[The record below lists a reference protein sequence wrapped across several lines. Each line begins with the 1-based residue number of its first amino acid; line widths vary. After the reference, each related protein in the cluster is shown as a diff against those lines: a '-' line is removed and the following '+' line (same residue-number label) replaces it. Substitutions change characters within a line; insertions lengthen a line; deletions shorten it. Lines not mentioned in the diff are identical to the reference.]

1 MEERVTGLSRQE
13 VALRHERGQV
23 NIQVDV
29 TTKSVRRI
37 LLENILSLFNIVNFL
52 LAAAVL
58 AVGSYKNMLFM
69 GVILCNTLIG
79 IVQEIRSKR
88 AVDKLAIVVS
98 QKAVAIREGA
108 ETELPIEELVLDD
121 VIRLRRGNQIP
132 ADSVVVSGSCLVN
145 ESLLT
150 GESDLIPKQPGD
162 TLLSGSFLVSGDC
175 LCRVYHVGRENYAA
189 AINSSAKQAKKVRSE
204 ILTTFNTIIKWISFV
219 LFPLGALLFYSHY
232 TADGATLTEAVVST
246 VGALVGM
253 IPEGLILLTST
264 VLAVSVIRL
273 SKYKVLVQQLYCIET
288 LARVDVL
295 CLDKTGTLTCDE
307 MEVERVV
314 PLGERDPA
322 WLASVLSSLAHGSRD
337 DNATVRALRA
347 RWADTPCQ
355 AVTRSVDFSSEKK
368 WSGGTLADGQSY
380 AFGAGEFLLGER
392 YAAIASEA
400 ERLAGPLRVLTLVRV
415 PDGFSPKDELQ
426 GVPEPLCLVLIRDKL
441 RPEARD
447 TIRYFTEQGV
457 TLKVISGDAVTTVSH
472 IAAQAGVPDA
482 EVAVDMTTLTTD
494 DAVKAAA
501 ERYTVFGRVT
511 PHQKQQLIEALKAAG
526 HTVAMTGDGVNDV
539 LALREADCSV
549 AMAAGSDA
557 ARNIAQLVLINNDF
571 SAMPKVVAEGRRSI
585 NNIQRSSSLFLV
597 KTVFSILLGILTVC
611 LQMRYPFQPIQMTL
625 VGACTIGLP
634 SFVLALEP
642 NHDRV
647 RGNFFFNILSR
658 AIPGALTIVCNIG
671 LLYICQRLFALS
683 DEQVST
689 MAVVLTA
696 LTGILLLI
704 RISLPFTPIRTALL
718 AVVCG
723 SVLLGL
729 TVFRELFEIVP
740 FTPLMLWTLL
750 VLGIVCAVVFTGLYI
765 VSEFIREK
773 KLGNADSLREHV
785 SAQIRRK

>member
-1 MEERVTGLSRQE
+1 MEERITGLTPQE
-13 VALRHERGQV
+13 VALRQERGQV
-23 NIQVDV
+23 NISVDV
-29 TTKSVRRI
+29 QTKSVRRI

-88 AVDKLAIVVS
+88 AVDKLSIVVS
-98 QKAVAIREGA
+98 QKAAAIRDGE
-108 ETELPIEELVLDD
+108 EIELPIEELVLDD

-132 ADSVVVSGSCLVN
+132 ADSVVMSGSCLVN

-150 GESDLIPKQPGD
+150 GESDLIQKQPGD

-175 LCRVYHVGRENYAA
+175 LCRVFHVGRDNYAA
-189 AINSSAKQAKKVRSE
+189 TIHSSAKRAKKVRSE
-204 ILTTFNTIIKWISFV
+204 IMTTFNTIIKWISFII
-219 LFPLGALLFYSHY
+219 FPLGAILFYSHY

-307 MEVERVV
+307 MEVERIL
-314 PLGERDPA
+314 PLQGLDPV
-322 WLASVLSSLAHGSRD
+322 WLEGVLSSLAHGSRD
-337 DNATVRALRA
+337 DNATARALRA
-347 RWADTPCQ
+347 RFDSTPCRQ
-355 AVTRSVDFSSEKK
+355 MTHTVDFSSEKK
-368 WSGGTLADGQSY
+368 WSGGTLEGGESY
-380 AFGAGEFLLGER
+380 ALGAGEFLLGER
-392 YAAIASEA
+392 YAAVAREA
-400 ERLAGPLRVLTLVRV
+400 EPFAGPLRVLTLVRV
-415 PDGFSPKDELQ
+415 PDGFSAQDEIQ
-426 GVPEPLCLVLIRDKL
+426 GTPEPLCLILIRDKL
-441 RPEARD
+441 RAEARD
-447 TIRYFTEQGV
+447 TIRYFIEQGV
-457 TLKVISGDAVTTVSH
+457 ALKVISGDAVTTVAH
-472 IAAQAGVPDA
+472 IAAQAGIPRADR
-482 EVAVDMTTLTTD
+482 AVDMTTLTTD
-494 DAVKAAA
+494 DEVKAAA
-501 ERYTVFGRVT
+501 ETYTVFGRVT
-511 PHQKQQLIEALKAAG
+511 PHQKQQLIQAMKAAG

-571 SAMPKVVAEGRRSI
+571 SAMPRVVAEGRRSI

-597 KTVFSILLGILTVC
+597 KTVFSILLGVLTVC
-611 LQMRYPFQPIQMTL
+611 LHMRYPFQPIQMTL

-647 RGNFFFNILSR
+647 RGNFLFNILSR
-658 AIPGALTIVCNIG
+658 AIPGAVTIVCNIG

-683 DEQVST
+683 DEQVSS

-704 RISLPFTPIRTALL
+704 RISLPFTPIRAALL

-723 SVLLGL
+723 SMLVGL
-729 TVFRELFEIVP
+729 TVFRELFEITP
-740 FTPLMLWTLL
+740 FTPLMLGTLL
-750 VLGIVCAVVFTGLYI
+750 VLGIVCAVLFSGLYLI
-765 VSEFIREK
+765 SEFIREK
-773 KLGNADSLREHV
+773 KLGNAESLREHV
-785 SAQIRRK
+785 SARIKRK